1 MSSGLC
7 KIAVVVSSLT
17 HVAILVVPWRVILV
31 FFFSLVVVA
40 VAADGHRDDCKLH
53 VEACAVSLLLSSAHA
68 SISLR
73 AIRECHKMYK
83 CMNVYIYIY
92 RAIHYTYTRK
102 CKQQRF
108 LFSIY
113 VRMQHMCT

>member
-1 MSSGLC
+1 MKPAHDAARLHTNSLEGADLRVSSGLC

-31 FFFSLVVVA
+31 CFFSLVVVA

-83 CMNVYIYIY
+83 CMNVYIYI
-92 RAIHYTYTRK
+92 
-102 CKQQRF
+102 
-108 LFSIY
+108 
-113 VRMQHMCT
+113 